1 MISKLIK
8 IQSELK
14 APKNQENK
22 FGGFKYRSC
31 EDILEA
37 LKPLLSKYELLLT
50 LNDEIIM
57 IGNRY
62 YVQATAKVTDS
73 SGEYIQARAF
83 ARESEEKAKM
93 DSSQV
98 TGSAS
103 SYARKYALN
112 GLFCI
117 DDTKDQ
123 DFYDNSSNR
132 VNAPLKLKKKQVDEI
147 IKGCLEYEVDINL
160 ILNTF
165 RVNNISD
172 LTLAQYNSIMN
183 NFERKK
189 QEKSGK
195 ATD

>member
-1 MISKLIK
+1 MISKLIN

-73 SGEYIQARAF
+73 SGEYIQTRAF

-132 VNAPLKLKKKQVDEI
+132 VNTPLKLKRKQVDEI

-165 RVNNISD
+165 RVGSISD
-172 LTLAQYNSIMN
+172 LTLTQYNSIMN

-189 QEKSGK
+189 QEKNGK

>member
-1 MISKLIK
+1 MINKLIK

-73 SGEYIQARAF
+73 SGEYIQTRAF

-132 VNAPLKLKKKQVDEI
+132 VNTPLKLKRKQVDEI

-165 RVNNISD
+165 RVGSISD
-172 LTLAQYNSIMN
+172 LTLTQYNSIMN

-189 QEKSGK
+189 QEKNGK

>member
-1 MISKLIK
+1 MISKLIN

-73 SGEYIQARAF
+73 SGEYIQTRAF

-132 VNAPLKLKKKQVDEI
+132 VNTPLKLKRKQVDEI

-165 RVNNISD
+165 RVDSISD
-172 LTLAQYNSIMN
+172 LTLTQYNSIMN

-189 QEKSGK
+189 QEKNGK

>member
-73 SGEYIQARAF
+73 NGECIQARAF

-132 VNAPLKLKKKQVDEI
+132 INTPLKLKRKQVDEI

-165 RVNNISD
+165 RVDSISD
-172 LTLAQYNSIMN
+172 LTLTQYNSIMN